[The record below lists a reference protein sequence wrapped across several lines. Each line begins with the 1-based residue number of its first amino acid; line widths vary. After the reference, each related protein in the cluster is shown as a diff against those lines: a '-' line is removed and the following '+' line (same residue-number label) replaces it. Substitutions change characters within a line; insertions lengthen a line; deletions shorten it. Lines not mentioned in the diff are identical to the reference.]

1 VAHETALVATIAI
14 GLAVAFLF
22 GFAAA
27 RLGLPPL
34 VGYVLAGVAVG
45 PFTPGFVA
53 DAGLAR
59 QLAEVGVILLMF
71 GVGLHFSFKDLAA
84 VRRIALPGAAVQ
96 IAIVTALG
104 ASIARMWDW
113 SIGAALV
120 FGLALSVGSTIVL
133 LRTLEERGTLDSVNG
148 RIAIGW
154 LVAQDLAMVL
164 ALVALPAVS
173 GVAGGVESA
182 ASRPGTAGVAAT
194 LAVTLGKVIAFIALM
209 LFVGAR
215 VIPWMLAHV
224 ARVGSRE
231 LFTLSVLAVALGIAF
246 GSAVLFGVSFAV
258 GAFFAGVVVN
268 GSDLSHAAAA
278 EALPL
283 QDAFAVLFFVS
294 AGMLVD
300 PAVVVGQPLHLLAV
314 LAVVMLGTPL
324 IAFAIVVAFRYP
336 LATALTV
343 AAGLAQIGEFSFILA
358 GLGVSLGVLP
368 EEGRGLILAGA
379 VLSITLNPLAFRGA
393 GLLERWLRQR
403 PRLRGRL
410 EPSDGVHAVI
420 PDGAQR
426 ARNHA
431 IIVGYGRV
439 GHTIG
444 DALGQQGLPFVVV
457 EQNRDTA
464 EDLRRRGIPTIYG
477 NAARPGILQHAHPET
492 ALALVVTAPDPFHA
506 REIVDIARRI
516 NPKIETVVRTHSEA
530 EQAFLEARG
539 VGLVVM
545 GERELA
551 LSMAR
556 YALSSFGLA
565 PDLVETSAQALRPST
580 AAAAGEAVA
589 LAPES
594 GILPSGGSRAPASDN
609 S

>member
-14 GLAVAFLF
+14 GLGVAFLF
-22 GFAAA
+22 GFAAT

-34 VGYVLAGVAVG
+34 VGYLLAGVAVG

-53 DAGLAR
+53 DAGLAG

-84 VRRIALPGAAVQ
+84 VRRIALPGAAAQ
-96 IAIVTALG
+96 IAVVTALG
-104 ASIARMWDW
+104 ASIARMWGW
-113 SIGAALV
+113 SVGAGLI

-133 LRTLEERGTLDSVNG
+133 LRTLEERGTLDSLNG
-148 RIAIGW
+148 RIAVGW

-164 ALVALPAVS
+164 VLVALPALAGAAGSVQSAPS
-173 GVAGGVESA
+173 GPGAG
-182 ASRPGTAGVAAT
+182 GVAAT
-194 LAVTLGKVIAFIALM
+194 LALTLGKVIAFIALM

-215 VIPWMLAHV
+215 AIPWMLAHV

-258 GAFFAGVVVN
+258 GAFFAGVVVK

-294 AGMLVD
+294 AGMLLD
-300 PAVVVGQPLHLLAV
+300 PAVVVRQPLRLLAV
-314 LAVVMLGTPL
+314 LTLIMLGTPL
-324 IAFAIVVAFRYP
+324 VAFAIVVAFRYP
-336 LATALTV
+336 LATALAV

-358 GLGVSLGVLP
+358 GLGISLGVLP

-393 GLLERWLRQR
+393 ESLERWLSNQPSLLARF
-403 PRLRGRL
+403 
-410 EPSDGVHAVI
+410 EPPDRVQVVI
-420 PDGAQR
+420 PGVAER
-426 ARNHA
+426 ARDHA

-439 GHTIG
+439 GRTIG
-444 DALGQQGLPFVVV
+444 TALGQQGLPFVVV
-457 EQNRDTA
+457 EQNRDTV
-464 EDLRRRGIPTIYG
+464 EDLRRRGVPTIYG
-477 NAARPGILQHAHPET
+477 NAARPGILQHAHLET
-492 ALALVVTAPDPFHA
+492 ALVVVVTAPDPFHA
-506 REIVDIARRI
+506 REIIDIARRI
-516 NPKIETVVRTHSEA
+516 NPKIQTVVRTHSEA

-539 VGLVVM
+539 VGFVVM

-556 YALSSFGLA
+556 YALNTFGLA
-565 PDLVETSAQALRPST
+565 PEVVETSVQAIRPT
-580 AAAAGEAVA
+580 MPAIAAGAVTLPPESR
-589 LAPES
+589 LAPGPE
-594 GILPSGGSRAPASDN
+594 GRARVGEN

>member
-1 VAHETALVATIAI
+1 VVHETALVATIAI
-14 GLAVAFLF
+14 GLGVAFLL

-34 VGYVLAGVAVG
+34 VGYLLAGVAVG

-71 GVGLHFSFKDLAA
+71 GVGLHFSLKDLAA
-84 VRRIALPGAAVQ
+84 ARRIALPGAAAQ

-104 ASIARMWDW
+104 ASIARLWDW
-113 SIGAALV
+113 NVGAAIV

-133 LRTLEERGTLDSVNG
+133 LRALEDRGALDSVNG
-148 RIAIGW
+148 RIAMGW
-154 LVAQDLAMVL
+154 LIAQDLAMVL
-164 ALVALPAVS
+164 VLVALPALAGATGTVQS
-173 GVAGGVESA
+173 SAIAPGAVA
-182 ASRPGTAGVAAT
+182 VAAT
-194 LAVTLGKVIAFIALM
+194 LALTLGKVVAFLALM
-209 LFVGAR
+209 LFVGVRA
-215 VIPWMLAHV
+215 IPWMLAHV

-246 GSAVLFGVSFAV
+246 GSAVLFGVSLAV

-294 AGMLVD
+294 VGMLVD
-300 PAVVVGQPLHLLAV
+300 PTVVVRQPLHLLAV
-314 LAVVMLGTPL
+314 LALIMLGSPL
-324 IAFAIVVAFRYP
+324 VAFAIVIVRRYP

-358 GLGVSLGVLP
+358 GLGISLGVLP
-368 EEGRGLILAGA
+368 EEGRDLILAGA
-379 VLSITLNPLAFRGA
+379 VLSITLNPLAFRAA
-393 GLLERWLRQR
+393 GSLERWLRNQ
-403 PRLRGRL
+403 PRLLAHL
-410 EPSDGVHAVI
+410 ERPDGVHVVVPA
-420 PDGAQR
+420 GAER
-426 ARNHA
+426 ARDHA

-439 GHTIG
+439 GRTIG
-444 DALGQQGLPFVVV
+444 TALDRQGLPFVVV
-457 EQNRDTA
+457 EQDRNTA
-464 EDLRRRGIPTIYG
+464 EDLRRRGVPTING
-477 NAARPGILQHAHPET
+477 DAARPGVLRHAYPET
-492 ALALVVTAPDPFHA
+492 ALILVVTAPDPFHA
-506 REIVDIARRI
+506 RQIIDIARRI
-516 NPKIETVVRTHSEA
+516 NPRIETVVRTHSEA

-539 VGLVVM
+539 VGFVVM

-556 YALSSFGLA
+556 YALSSFGLPPELIEA
-565 PDLVETSAQALRPST
+565 SVQAIRPTTPAT
-580 AAAAGEAVA
+580 AAEAAL
-589 LAPES
+589 LAAENGIAARAQS
-594 GILPSGGSRAPASDN
+594 GP
-609 S
+609 